1 MKYRLIPPF
10 IITFLLFLIP
20 FFWFKPGEMDLGG
33 DSSRLYF
40 YDPMRY
46 LISQALYATSNSG
59 LGGESLGYFG
69 IPFFLFLAGLKS
81 ILRSPTALIV
91 FVHGVS
97 LSVAF
102 VSGALCSVRFTQTA
116 SVERYCYWNRTV
128 FSFTSVSS
136 CAADR
141 KSFDTGKR

>member
-59 LGGESLGYFG
+59 LGGENLGHFC

-102 VSGALCSVRFTQTA
+102 LSCYLIVKQLLTLSEVR
-116 SVERYCYWNRTV
+116 SEEH
-128 FSFTSVSS
+128 TSELQSQFHLVY
-136 CAADR
+136 
-141 KSFDTGKR
+141 